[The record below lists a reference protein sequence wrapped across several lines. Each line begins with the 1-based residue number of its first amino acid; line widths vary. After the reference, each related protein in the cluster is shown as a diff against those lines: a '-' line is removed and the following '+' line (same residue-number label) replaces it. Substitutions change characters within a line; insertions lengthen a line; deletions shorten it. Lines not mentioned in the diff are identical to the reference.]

1 MNALNENLVIV
12 IPARKNS
19 KRLKNKNFKNF
30 FGFPLFEWSL
40 AAGLFLKQ
48 QLSGLREISVVCTS
62 DDDQILELVKK
73 KYSSSILAV
82 KRKPE
87 LSDDNAILSDVIFD
101 CIYRLAERRVIRLD
115 DYLSGSFILLQ
126 PTSPIRLKDDLVSFC
141 RQIKNLGNNLSMVS
155 VNKNYSE
162 IKDIYEIIKFSEAR
176 SDFLLGHIG
185 KKLLEVS
192 AIKKDSNSAFVDGS
206 LYLGLMHML
215 KEKGFMPAAK
225 TLAFPLSLKRSID
238 IDTEEEFDDALVLI
252 KELQNSGIEYV
263 SPKI

>member
-62 DDDQILELVKK
+62 DDDRILDLVKK

-82 KRKPE
+82 RRKPE

-101 CIYRLAERRVIRLD
+101 CIYKLAERHVIRLD

-162 IKDIYEIIKFSEAR
+162 IKDIYEIIKFSEAK

-185 KKLLEVS
+185 KKMLKVRD
-192 AIKKDSNSAFVDGS
+192 IKKDSNSAFVDGS
-206 LYLGLMHML
+206 LYLGLMSML
-215 KEKGFMPAAK
+215 KEKGFMPVAK
-225 TLAFPLSLKRSID
+225 TLAFPLSIKRSID
-238 IDTEEEFDDALVLI
+238 IDTEKEFNDALMLI
-252 KELQNSGIEYV
+252 KELQNLGIEYV

>member
-1 MNALNENLVIV
+1 MNALNENLIIV

-62 DDDQILELVKK
+62 DDDRILDLVKK
-73 KYSSSILAV
+73 KYSSSVQAV
-82 KRKPE
+82 RRKPE

-101 CIYRLAERRVIRLD
+101 CIYRLADRHVIRMD
-115 DYLSGSFILLQ
+115 DYLAGRFILLQ

-141 RQIKNLGNNLSMVS
+141 RQIKYLGNNLSMVS

-162 IKDIYEIIKFSEAR
+162 VKDIYEIIKFSEVK
-176 SDFLLGHIG
+176 SDLLLGHIG
-185 KKLLEVS
+185 KKLLKVRE
-192 AIKKDSNSAFVDGS
+192 AKKDKNLAFVDGS
-206 LYLGLMHML
+206 LYLGLMSML
-215 KEKGFMPAAK
+215 KEKGFMPVAK
-225 TLAFPLSLKRSID
+225 TLAFPLSIKRSID

-263 SPKI
+263 LPKI

>member
-62 DDDQILELVKK
+62 DDDQILDLVKK
-73 KYSSSILAV
+73 KYSSSVLAV
-82 KRKPE
+82 RRKPE

-101 CIYRLAERRVIRLD
+101 CIYRLAERHVINLD
-115 DYLSGSFILLQ
+115 EYLAGSFILLQ
-126 PTSPIRLKDDLVSFC
+126 PTSPIRLKDDLISFC
-141 RQIKNLGNNLSMVS
+141 RKIKNLGNDLSMVS
-155 VNKNYSE
+155 INKNYSAV
-162 IKDIYEIIKFSEAR
+162 KDIYEIINFSEVK

-185 KKLLEVS
+185 KKLLKVQD
-192 AIKKDSNSAFVDGS
+192 IKKHSESAFVDGS
-206 LYLGLMHML
+206 LYLGLMSML
-215 KEKGFMPAAK
+215 KEKGFMPATK
-225 TLAFPLSLKRSID
+225 TLAFPLSIKRSID
-238 IDTEEEFDDALVLI
+238 IDTKKEFEDALALI
-252 KELQNSGIEYV
+252 KELQNLGIEYV

>member
-19 KRLKNKNFKNF
+19 KRLKNKNFRNF

-48 QLSGLREISVVCTS
+48 QLSGFREISVVCTS
-62 DDDQILELVKK
+62 DDDRILDLVKK

-82 KRKPE
+82 RRKPE

-101 CIYRLAERRVIRLD
+101 CIYKLAERHVIPLD
-115 DYLSGSFILLQ
+115 DYLSGSFLLLQ

-141 RQIKNLGNNLSMVS
+141 RQIENLGNNLSMVS

-185 KKLLEVS
+185 KKLLKVS

-206 LYLGLMHML
+206 LYLGLISML
-215 KEKGFMPAAK
+215 KEQGFMPAAK
-225 TLAFPLSLKRSID
+225 TLAFPLSIKRSID

-252 KELQNSGIEYV
+252 KELQNLEIEYV

>member
-19 KRLKNKNFKNF
+19 KRLKNKNLKNF

-62 DDDQILELVKK
+62 DDDRILNLVKK

-82 KRKPE
+82 RRKPE

-101 CIYRLAERRVIRLD
+101 CIYRLAERHLIRLD

-185 KKLLEVS
+185 KKLLKVS
-192 AIKKDSNSAFVDGS
+192 AIKKNSNSAFVDGS
-206 LYLGLMHML
+206 LYLGVMSML

-225 TLAFPLSLKRSID
+225 TLAFPLSIKRSID
-238 IDTEEEFDDALVLI
+238 IDTEKEFEDALVLI
-252 KELQNSGIEYV
+252 KELQNLEIEYV

>member
-62 DDDQILELVKK
+62 DDDQILDLVKK

-82 KRKPE
+82 RRKPE

-101 CIYRLAERRVIRLD
+101 CIYKLAERHVIPLD

-185 KKLLEVS
+185 KKLLKVQD
-192 AIKKDSNSAFVDGS
+192 IKKHSDSAFVDGS
-206 LYLGLMHML
+206 LYIGLISML
-215 KEKGFMPAAK
+215 REEGFMPAAK
-225 TLAFPLSLKRSID
+225 TLAFPLSIKRSID

-252 KELQNSGIEYV
+252 KELQNLGIEYV

>member
-1 MNALNENLVIV
+1 
-12 IPARKNS
+12 
-19 KRLKNKNFKNF
+19 
-30 FGFPLFEWSL
+30 L

-48 QLSGLREISVVCTS
+48 QLNGLREISVVCTS
-62 DDDQILELVKK
+62 DDDRILDLVKK

-82 KRKPE
+82 RRKPE

-101 CIYRLAERRVIRLD
+101 CIYKLAERHVIPLD

-185 KKLLEVS
+185 KKLLKVS

-206 LYLGLMHML
+206 LYLGFISML
-215 KEKGFMPAAK
+215 KEQGFMPAAK
-225 TLAFPLSLKRSID
+225 TLAFPLSIKRSID

-252 KELQNSGIEYV
+252 KELQNLEIEYV

>member
-48 QLSGLREISVVCTS
+48 QLSGLREISIVCTS
-62 DDDQILELVKK
+62 DDDRILDLVKK
-73 KYSSSILAV
+73 KYSSSVLAV
-82 KRKPE
+82 RRKPE
-87 LSDDNAILSDVIFD
+87 LSDDNTILSDVIFD
-101 CIYRLAERRVIRLD
+101 CIYRLAERHVIRLD

-141 RQIKNLGNNLSMVS
+141 RQINNLGNNLSMVS

-162 IKDIYEIIKFSEAR
+162 IKDIYEIIKFSEAK

-185 KKLLEVS
+185 KKMLKVRD
-192 AIKKDSNSAFVDGS
+192 IKKDSNLAFVDGS
-206 LYLGLMHML
+206 LYSGLMSML
-215 KEKGFMPAAK
+215 KEKGFMPVAK
-225 TLAFPLSLKRSID
+225 TLAFPLSIKRSID
-238 IDTEEEFDDALVLI
+238 IDTEKEFEDALVLI
-252 KELQNSGIEYV
+252 KELQNLEIEYV

>member
-12 IPARKNS
+12 IPARKKS

-62 DDDQILELVKK
+62 DDDQILDLVKK

-82 KRKPE
+82 RRKPE

-101 CIYRLAERRVIRLD
+101 CIYRLAERHVIRMD
-115 DYLSGSFILLQ
+115 DYLAGSFILLQ

-141 RQIKNLGNNLSMVS
+141 RQIKYLGNNLSMVS

-162 IKDIYEIIKFSEAR
+162 VKDIYEIIKFSEVK

-185 KKLLEVS
+185 KKLLKVRDT
-192 AIKKDSNSAFVDGS
+192 KKDKNLAFVDGS
-206 LYLGLMHML
+206 LYLGLMSML

-225 TLAFPLSLKRSID
+225 TLAFPLSIKRSID

>member
-19 KRLKNKNFKNF
+19 KRLKNKNFRNF

-48 QLSGLREISVVCTS
+48 YLRGLREISVVCTS
-62 DDDQILELVKK
+62 DDDRILDLVKK
-73 KYSSSILAV
+73 KYSSSVLAV
-82 KRKPE
+82 RRKPE

-101 CIYRLAERRVIRLD
+101 CIYRLAERHVIRKD
-115 DYLSGSFILLQ
+115 DYLAGSFILLQ

-141 RQIKNLGNNLSMVS
+141 RQIENLGNNLSMVS

-185 KKLLEVS
+185 KKLLKVS

-206 LYLGLMHML
+206 LYLGLMSML
-215 KEKGFMPAAK
+215 KEKGFMPVAK
-225 TLAFPLSLKRSID
+225 TLAFPLSIKRSID

>member
-19 KRLKNKNFKNF
+19 KRLKNKNFRNF

-48 QLSGLREISVVCTS
+48 QLSGFREISVVCTS
-62 DDDQILELVKK
+62 DDDRILDLVKK

-82 KRKPE
+82 RRKPE

-101 CIYRLAERRVIRLD
+101 CIYKLAERHVIPLD
-115 DYLSGSFILLQ
+115 DYLSGSFLLLQ

-141 RQIKNLGNNLSMVS
+141 RQIENLGNNLSMVS

-185 KKLLEVS
+185 KKLLKVS

-206 LYLGLMHML
+206 LYLGFISML
-215 KEKGFMPAAK
+215 KEQGFMPAAK
-225 TLAFPLSLKRSID
+225 TLAFPLSIKRSID

-252 KELQNSGIEYV
+252 KELQNLEIEYV

>member
-48 QLSGLREISVVCTS
+48 RLSGLREISVVCTS
-62 DDDQILELVKK
+62 DDDQILDLVKK

-82 KRKPE
+82 RRKPE

-101 CIYRLAERRVIRLD
+101 CIYKLAERHVISLD

-126 PTSPIRLKDDLVSFC
+126 PTSPIRLKGDLVSFC
-141 RQIKNLGNNLSMVS
+141 RQINNLGNNLSMVS

-162 IKDIYEIIKFSEAR
+162 IKDIYEIIEFSEAK
-176 SDFLLGHIG
+176 SNFLLGHIG
-185 KKLLEVS
+185 KKMRRVRD
-192 AIKKDSNSAFVDGS
+192 IKKDSNLAFVDGS
-206 LYLGLMHML
+206 LYLGLMSML

-225 TLAFPLSLKRSID
+225 TLAFPLSIKRSID

-252 KELQNSGIEYV
+252 KELQNLELEYV

>member
-62 DDDQILELVKK
+62 DDDRILDLVKN

-82 KRKPE
+82 RRKPE

-101 CIYRLAERRVIRLD
+101 CIYKLAERHVIPLD
-115 DYLSGSFILLQ
+115 YYLSGSFILLQ

-155 VNKNYSE
+155 VNKNYSV

-185 KKLLEVS
+185 KKLLKVQDV
-192 AIKKDSNSAFVDGS
+192 KKHSESAFVDGS
-206 LYLGLMHML
+206 LYLGLISML
-215 KEKGFMPAAK
+215 KEQGFMPAAK
-225 TLAFPLSLKRSID
+225 TFAFPLSIKRSID
-238 IDTEEEFDDALVLI
+238 IDTEEEFEDALVLI
-252 KELQNSGIEYV
+252 EELQNLEIEYV

>member
-48 QLSGLREISVVCTS
+48 QLSGLREILVVCTS

-101 CIYRLAERRVIRLD
+101 CIYRLAERHVIRLD

-162 IKDIYEIIKFSEAR
+162 IKDIYEIIKFSEAK
-176 SDFLLGHIG
+176 SDFLLGYIG
-185 KKLLEVS
+185 KKMLKVRD
-192 AIKKDSNSAFVDGS
+192 IKKDSNSAFLDGS
-206 LYLGLMHML
+206 LYFGLTSML
-215 KEKGFMPAAK
+215 KEKGFMPVAK
-225 TLAFPLSLKRSID
+225 TLAFPLSIKRSID
-238 IDTEEEFDDALVLI
+238 IDTEEEFEDALVLI
-252 KELQNSGIEYV
+252 KELQSLEIEYV

>member
-48 QLSGLREISVVCTS
+48 QLSWLREISVVCTS
-62 DDDQILELVKK
+62 DDEQILDLVKK

-82 KRKPE
+82 RRKPE

-101 CIYRLAERRVIRLD
+101 CIYRLAVRHVIRMD
-115 DYLSGSFILLQ
+115 DYLTGSFILLQ

-162 IKDIYEIIKFSEAR
+162 IFYQKIDQ
-176 SDFLLGHIG
+176 
-185 KKLLEVS
+185 LENQ
-192 AIKKDSNSAFVDGS
+192 ILDG
-206 LYLGLMHML
+206 
-215 KEKGFMPAAK
+215 K
-225 TLAFPLSLKRSID
+225 TLHSISFSSK
-238 IDTEEEFDDALVLI
+238 IFFLTLLLDARIILCILI
-252 KELQNSGIEYV
+252 FYFINFYN
-263 SPKI
+263 